1 MTPSTLGKEGHNGD
15 KQKLTQALM
24 TQFPDVFQT
33 LTRVADRT
41 IDSENAIQHVVEYA
55 KQVINDKN
63 GGRTMREYALD
74 LGCDS
79 YTIRWYC
86 MDGTHNEYMLTIKAQ

>member
-1 MTPSTLGKEGHNGD
+1 MK
-15 KQKLTQALM
+15 
-24 TQFPDVFQT
+24 QFPEVFQT

-41 IDSENAIQHVVEYA
+41 IDSENAIQYTVAYA
-55 KQVINDKN
+55 KSIINDKN

-74 LGCDS
+74 LGCES

-86 MDGTHNEYMLTIKAQ
+86 MEGNHNEFELTINVK